1 VHGDDRLMKHV
12 VVFTDGSI
20 RKEAIDLLAPTCQV
34 RVLEAYP
41 SEDALI
47 AACGD
52 ADAILAR
59 LGVVTRRVIEHAPR
73 LRIVARHGVGVD
85 AVDLAA
91 ATERGVVVTTTGSE
105 NAAAVAEYT
114 FALLLALV
122 RRVVQADSGMRE
134 GRWDRDP
141 LVGAELDGTTMGV
154 IGYGAIGRRVA
165 RQALGFGMRV
175 LAHDVAP
182 KTPEDGAFMTPLDD
196 LLAQS
201 DVVSLHMRLH
211 ADNARLLDAAAIA
224 RMKPGAWLVNTA
236 RGELVDEAALIAALG
251 RGSLSGA
258 ALDTYE
264 REPLAASSPLRRMRN
279 VVLSP
284 HVAGQTEAAL
294 RRVGMAAARCILDE
308 LAGRTPQFVYNPEA
322 YLTRV

>member
-1 VHGDDRLMKHV
+1 MKPL

-20 RKEAIDLLAPTCQV
+20 RKEAIDLLSPACDV
-34 RVLEAYP
+34 RVLDAYP
-41 SEDALI
+41 SEDALVE
-47 AACGD
+47 ACRD

-59 LGVVTRRVIEHAPR
+59 LGVVTRRVIESARR

-85 AVDLAA
+85 AVDLPA
-91 ATERGVVVTTTGSE
+91 ATEHGVVVTTTGSE

-122 RRVVQADSGMRE
+122 RHVVQADAGMRD
-134 GRWDRDP
+134 GKWDRDP
-141 LVGAELDGTTMGV
+141 LVGAELDGMTMGV

-165 RQALGFGMRV
+165 RQAMGFGMRV

-182 KTPEDGAFMTPLDD
+182 HPPEAGVAMASLDEV
-196 LLAQS
+196 LGRS
-201 DVVSLHMRLH
+201 DVVSLHTRLH

-224 RMKPGAWLVNTA
+224 RMKRGAYLVNTA
-236 RGELVDEAALIAALG
+236 RGELVDEATLIAA
-251 RGSLSGA
+251 RESGSLRGA

-264 REPLAASSPLRRMRN
+264 REPLAPSSPLRRMRN

-294 RRVGMAAARCILDE
+294 RRVGVAAAQCILDE
-308 LAGRTPQFVYNPEA
+308 LAGRRPRFVYNPEA
-322 YLTRV
+322 YQRRV